1 MSYINW
7 DQSFSVGVKTLD
19 NQHKHLFAII
29 NQLYDA
35 CESKQPISEIAVI
48 FDQVLEY
55 TMAHFGIEEQYMLR
69 YKYDDYEEHKAL
81 HEALTSKAQEIAEN
95 IHAGDV
101 DAILQAHDFLKKWLE
116 SHIKKVDLLYA
127 EHIKQEKS
135 LQNKIA

>member
-35 CESKQPISEIAVI
+35 YESKKSIEVIAEI

-55 TMAHFGIEEQYMLR
+55 TLAHFSIEEQYMLHYR
-69 YKYDDYEEHKAL
+69 YDDYNEHKAL
-81 HEALTSKAQEIAEN
+81 HQNLAAKAKELAEKIHDGDLEA
-95 IHAGDV
+95 V
-101 DAILQAHDFLKKWLE
+101 VQAHLFLKGWLE
-116 SHIKKVDLLYA
+116 KHIKKVDLQYA
-127 EHIKQEKS
+127 EHIRATKAQKD
-135 LQNKIA
+135 KIA